1 MLPIWVDLFSL
12 VVAFFGRRAFATP
25 SGGGGGGA
33 SPFVSGMGGGGS
45 GGSGADPLEA

>member
-1 MLPIWVDLFSL
+1 L

-33 SPFVSGMGGGGS
+33 APFVSGMGGGGIS
-45 GGSGADPLEA
+45 ADALEA